1 MSYQIADRVNGPFS
15 EVVETMEEAEV
26 LLAEAIEEGKALNRQ
41 SSPDGSELGSD
52 GTTVESFFFIVDA
65 DTGEEV

>member
-15 EVVETMEEAEV
+15 RVVETIEEAEA

-52 GTTVESFFFIVDA
+52 GTTVESFFCIVDA